1 MRIQWKCTE
10 QLMKYLLKVV
20 RISYEKHNEIAWNIG
35 ENPMK
40 VHWTTN
46 EILMKNPMREPS
58 ISNEISIESSK
69 D

>member
-1 MRIQWKCTE
+1 
-10 QLMKYLLKVV
+10 MKYLLKVV
-20 RISYEKHNEIAWNIG
+20 RIGYEKRNEIAWNIN

-46 EILMKNPMREPS
+46 EI
-58 ISNEISIESSK
+58 SIESSK

>member
-1 MRIQWKCTE
+1 
-10 QLMKYLLKVV
+10 MKYLLKVV
-20 RISYEKHNEIAWNIG
+20 RISYEKHNEIAWNIN

-46 EILMKNPMREPS
+46 EI
-58 ISNEISIESSK
+58 SIESSK